1 MTYSNGTK
9 KSKFPALTTL
19 PADATLDFVS
29 AGANYKITSSD
40 FVDAMGTTGTLVSD
54 GGVSDFDILD
64 DQGSV
69 KAIRKLSAGTGIS
82 LNITADN
89 AVALNQNFTFDATG
103 AELVDNPAASTLA
116 FRSIVGENGL
126 TITDSDGVI
135 TLKNAAPFFTNSIV
149 ISTLTDLP
157 DPVLTVI
164 TLADNTLYLI
174 DGDIN
179 LGVNTLVLGTNT
191 VLMGQG
197 EGVSSI
203 TSSASGNLLTATTSF
218 AIYDIEI
225 VAPSATIFNC
235 TGSASETAV
244 VEHVTI
250 TSASDLGAFNT
261 WHSCIF
267 EFVTITTT
275 TTGLHFTGACGE
287 VLMHIVN
294 FNAGYDVAID
304 LNSATF
310 DSVNINTCNFENAS
324 ATSHINIAASSANIN
339 ANKIGRFTDLNFDS
353 GATNIVNN
361 FDTGNIR
368 WESHN
373 NLNLTE
379 TNRNAQMYMHTQ
391 QTTTISTGSGDTG
404 NPIKINAGTSWV
416 SAHSDQFTVNTNGRL
431 TYVGETET
439 EFLIDCKIAGT
450 VAAGTSNFS
459 FYLAKNGS
467 IITAS
472 KSLAE
477 FTSTAISN
485 PPSTAAIV
493 SLQTDDY
500 IELFVENT
508 TDEDNWV
515 SEVLNMYIG
524 RV

>member
-89 AVALNQNFTFDATG
+89 ALALNQNFTFDATG
-103 AELVDNPAASTLA
+103 AELVDDPAASTLA

-126 TITDSDGVI
+126 TVTDSDGLI

-149 ISTLTDLP
+149 ITTLTDLP
-157 DPVLTVI
+157 EPVLTVI

-179 LGVNTLVLGTNT
+179 LGVNTLALGSNT
-191 VLMGQG
+191 VLIGQG

-203 TSSASGNLLTATTSF
+203 TSSSSGTLLTATDNFSL
-218 AIYDIEI
+218 YDMTI
-225 VAPSATIFNC
+225 VAPSATIFSC
-235 TGSASETAV
+235 TGSASEAAIV
-244 VEHVTI
+244 NHVTI

-261 WHSCIF
+261 WNSCIF

-275 TTGLHFTGACGE
+275 TTGIDFTGACGE

-304 LNSATF
+304 LNTATF

-373 NLNLTE
+373 NLNLAE

-391 QTTTISTGSGDTG
+391 QTTTISTGSGDAG

-416 SAHSDQFTVNTNGRL
+416 SAHSDQFSVNTNGRL

-472 KSLAE
+472 KSHAE
-477 FTSTAISN
+477 FSSTAVTN
-485 PPSTAAIV
+485 PSSAAAIV
-493 SLQTDDY
+493 SLETDDY